1 MLETHTYLDFVYLPT
16 FERTTKGLFT
26 DAEQRRLED
35 MLLQDPEAGRV
46 VQGTGGVRKIRVALP
61 GRGKSGGA
69 RVIYYFRVTRHR
81 VYLILA
87 YPKNVKDTLTAREKS
102 VMRALTSQLEA
113 EP

>member
-1 MLETHTYLDFVYLPT
+1 M
-16 FERTTKGLFT
+16 RI
-26 DAEQRRLED
+26 
-35 MLLQDPEAGRV
+35 QDPEAGRV

-69 RVIYYFRVTRHR
+69 RVIYHFRVTRHR

-87 YPKNVKDTLTAREKS
+87 YPRNVKDTLTAREKS